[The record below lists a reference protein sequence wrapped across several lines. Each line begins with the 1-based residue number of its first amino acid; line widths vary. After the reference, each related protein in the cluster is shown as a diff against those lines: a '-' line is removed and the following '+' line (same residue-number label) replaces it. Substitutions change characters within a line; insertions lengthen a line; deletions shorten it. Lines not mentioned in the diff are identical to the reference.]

1 MRRTALVYSFP
12 AVVIAF
18 AWLRLEEP
26 HAPGGGALW
35 IVLLALVPALLPGRG
50 LLLLS
55 LGPVTLV
62 AAWLAL
68 GRPLGEGGFF
78 PIAWE
83 RFEDGFVGFYE
94 VRVPFA
100 GGEFPEM
107 HGVVLLAILAFC
119 LGLALA
125 VRARRPLPAML
136 VVLAGAGWPAT
147 LLGSQSIAYGA
158 VILTAALW
166 ILAGLR
172 LERPTVAV
180 AAGALV
186 VLAAAAASTSAAV
199 AKEGVIDWQRWD
211 PYGAPDAPVSVSY
224 VWDANYGGID
234 FPQDKTTVLRITG
247 TDRKLYWRATTL
259 NRFTDDRWI
268 ESLAVRVN
276 ELASG
281 ELPEDALLPQAARR
295 EDALVTQDVQVVG
308 LRDRHLIAASTPVG
322 IDGESLGLVTKYS
335 DGVVEL
341 NRSLERGERYTVSS
355 YAPRAQPAELAELE
369 ADYPAEVL
377 RYLDL
382 ERTTLPAFGS
392 PGRAGRVAGIFEDE
406 RQRQLW
412 PYEQLS
418 QQAERVAR
426 GARTPYGAVVAIEAW
441 LRSTGGFTYDEQ
453 PPRPAG
459 APPLAYF
466 VAQGKRGYCQHFA
479 GAMALMLRFLGI
491 PARVATGFTS
501 GDYRDGVWNVT
512 DHNAHAWVEVWFP
525 EHGWLSFDPTPGRGE
540 LAGAYSASSQTF
552 NAGDAATAFDPQPV
566 SGRGLDPSTGGLG
579 ALIQLQE
586 GRAQSRPVSVEEG
599 IGAFWIVVGLLAA
612 VGTAIGL
619 GKLVRRRLRY
629 LTDDPRRIAAAARRE
644 LADFLVDQGLAVEAT
659 ATPDELHGLV
669 RSELGLDG
677 RPFATALAAAR
688 FGPPEASAGAAEVAR
703 RELRKLLHAIRGS
716 LGRPQRL
723 RGFVTLR
730 SLRAR
735 A

>member
-1 MRRTALVYSFP
+1 MRRTALVYALP
-12 AVVIAF
+12 AAVVAF
-18 AWLRLEEP
+18 AWLRMEEP
-26 HAPGGGALW
+26 RAGGAGALW
-35 IVLLALVPALLPGRG
+35 MVLLALVPALLPGLG
-50 LLLLS
+50 LS
-55 LGPVTLV
+55 LLVLGPATLF

-68 GRPLGEGGFF
+68 GRPLGDGGFF

-83 RFEDGFVGFYE
+83 RFEDGFVRFYE
-94 VRVPFA
+94 VRVPFV
-100 GGEFPEM
+100 GGELPEM
-107 HGVVLLAILAFC
+107 HGVVLLAIFAFC
-119 LGLALA
+119 LALAFA
-125 VRARRPLPAML
+125 VRARRPLPAVL
-136 VVLAGAGWPAT
+136 VLIAGAGWPAT
-147 LLGSQSIAYGA
+147 LLTSQSIVYGA

-172 LERPTVAV
+172 LDRPTLAL

-186 VLAAAAASTSAAV
+186 VVAAAGVSTSAAV
-199 AKEGVIDWQRWD
+199 AKEGVVDWQRWD

-224 VWDANYGGID
+224 VWDANYGGIE
-234 FPQDKTTVLRITG
+234 FPSDKTTVLRITG

-281 ELPEDALLPQAARR
+281 ELPEDALLPDEARV
-295 EDALVTQDVQVVG
+295 EDALVTQEVQVVG

-341 NRSLERGERYTVSS
+341 NRSLERGERYTVTS
-355 YAPRAQPAELAELE
+355 YAPRAQPAELAELDAE
-369 ADYPAEVL
+369 YPTELAPYFE
-377 RYLDL
+377 L
-382 ERTTLPAFGS
+382 ERTSLPAFGT
-392 PGRAGRVAGIFEDE
+392 PGRSARVARIFDDE

-412 PYEQLS
+412 PYEALS
-418 QQAERVAR
+418 RQAESVAR

-453 PPRPAG
+453 PQRPAG
-459 APPLAYF
+459 APALAHF
-466 VAQGKRGYCQHFA
+466 VTQGKRGYCQHFA
-479 GAMALMLRFLGI
+479 GSMALMLRFLGV

-525 EHGWLSFDPTPGRGE
+525 GYGWLSFDPTPGRGE
-540 LAGAYSASSQTF
+540 LAGAYSASSQEF
-552 NAGDAATAFDPQPV
+552 NAGDAASAFAPAPAT
-566 SGRGLDPSTGGLG
+566 GRGLDPTTGGLG

-586 GRAQSRPVSVEEG
+586 GRAQSPPVSVEEG
-599 IGAFWIVVGLLAA
+599 IGAFWIVVGLVAA
-612 VGTAIGL
+612 VGGAIGL
-619 GKLVRRRLRY
+619 GKLLRRRLRY
-629 LTDDPRRIAAAARRE
+629 ATSDPRRIAAAARRE
-644 LADFLVDQGLAVEAT
+644 LADFLVDQGLAVDAS
-659 ATPDELHGLV
+659 ATPDELHALV
-669 RSELGLDG
+669 RSELGIDG

-688 FGPPEASAGAAEVAR
+688 FGPPAASGTAAESAR
-703 RELRKLLHAIRGS
+703 RELKRLLHAIRGS

-723 RGFVTLR
+723 RGFVALR